1 MKADL
6 KMMIISIGIIANII
20 VGLFIYKGVSLSDV
34 KSHLSNIVDS
44 SVVGVKNVL
53 SSNNNDT
60 QESNVDAV
68 IENNTIDISIPEEV
82 VEDIAVE
89 ANRNIV
95 YDGMTL
101 DELAAKLDRS
111 LGSTLSGTGYQFA
124 SRAIELGVDPYMA
137 VGIVLLE
144 TGCSWDCSAL
154 VNQCYNVGGQK
165 GSPGCWGGEYQAFN
179 SLEEGINAFMD
190 NLYYNYVAYGL
201 TTPELINPKYAESTE
216 WAQAVNSYIGLIR
229 SR

>member
-6 KMMIISIGIIANII
+6 KTIVILLGLAADII
-20 VGLFIYKGVSLSDV
+20 VGSIVYDDLPIAELKTNLN
-34 KSHLSNIVDS
+34 NIVNS
-44 SVVGVKNVL
+44 SVVGAKKL
-53 SSNNNDT
+53 FSSNNKTIESSDT
-60 QESNVDAV
+60 VNLEDTTEV
-68 IENNTIDISIPEEV
+68 EV
-82 VEDIAVE
+82 VEPEVVVE
-89 ANRNIV
+89 EVKEEKNIV

-101 DELAAKLDRS
+101 DELADKLNRS

-124 SRAIELGVDPYMA
+124 SRTTELGVDPYMA

-144 TGCSWDCSAL
+144 TGCAWDCSAL

-165 GSPGCWGGEYQAFN
+165 GAPGCWGGEYQAFG
-179 SLEEGINAFMD
+179 SLEEGINAFVD

-201 TTPELINPKYAESTE
+201 TTPETINPKYAESPD
-216 WAQAVNSYIGLIR
+216 WAAGVNSYIELIR